1 MCEIHTASLLRALD
15 RVRVEVRPSV
25 ARSFFNKSWITQEQY
40 QDCLN
45 KSRPSRQDITK
56 VNTSFLDVVMNE
68 VDPQDPLPPTQDQ
81 PSPTGAG
88 EPAEELL

>member
-40 QDCLN
+40 QDFLN
-45 KSRPSRQDITK
+45 KSRPPRQDTTK

-68 VDPQDPLPPTQDQ
+68 VDP
-81 PSPTGAG
+81 
-88 EPAEELL
+88 